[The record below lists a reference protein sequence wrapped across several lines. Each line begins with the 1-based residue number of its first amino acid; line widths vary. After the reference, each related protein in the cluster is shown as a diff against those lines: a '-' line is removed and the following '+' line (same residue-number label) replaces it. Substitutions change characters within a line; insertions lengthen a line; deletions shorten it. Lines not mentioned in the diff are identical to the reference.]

1 MFNCGNLLPGFLCD
15 PFSALGGALA
25 GLLAAIGTPAWLIAA
40 IVALLGGVII
50 ISVVPGLVMGQ
61 VYLERKILARAQDRI
76 GPNRVGPFGLLQPVA
91 DAVKLLAKE
100 DILPARAD
108 MLLFTLAPVLVLT
121 ASLLVW
127 AVIPFG
133 PGLGLADVNVA
144 LLYIIALGSLPTI
157 GFIVAGWSSNNK
169 YSMLGGMRASA
180 QFISYEIL
188 GVLAVIA
195 PVILAGS
202 LSLQDIVRTQ
212 IERPIILSGVM
223 FPGWF
228 IFYFPVG
235 PIAFL
240 IFLVAG
246 LAESNRTPFDL
257 VEAES
262 ELGAGFHTEYSGM
275 RFALFFLA
283 EYANMFSISL
293 IASALFFGGWDG
305 PLLPPFLWMIVK
317 AQTLVF
323 VMMWIRST
331 LPRLRY
337 DQLMN
342 FAWKRM
348 LPLSMLNIGLTGV
361 GVAVLRSVVR

>member
-1 MFNCGNLLPGFLCD
+1 MCTWVLPGFLCD
-15 PFSALGGALA
+15 PFTALRGALEIALGPILPGW
-25 GLLAAIGTPAWLIAA
+25 LLALLF
-40 IVALLGGVII
+40 ALLGGLIV

-91 DAVKLLAKE
+91 DALKLLAKE
-100 DILPARAD
+100 DIVPSRAEV
-108 MLLFTLAPVLVLT
+108 LLFTLAPILVLT
-121 ASLLVW
+121 ASLMAW

-133 PGLGLADVNVA
+133 PGLVLANVNVA
-144 LLYIIALGSLPTI
+144 VLYIVAMAGLPTL
-157 GFIVAGWSSNNK
+157 GFIMAGWSSNNK
-169 YSMLGGMRASA
+169 YALLGGMRAAA
-180 QFISYEIL
+180 QFISYEIP
-188 GVLAVIA
+188 GVLALIT
-195 PVILAGS
+195 PVLLAGS
-202 LSLQDIVRTQ
+202 TSLEEIVQKQ
-212 IERPIILSGVM
+212 ITTTIGGFL
-223 FPGWF
+223 PGWY
-228 IFYFPVG
+228 IFYLPIG
-235 PIAFL
+235 PIAF
-240 IFLVAG
+240 FLFIVAG

-283 EYANMFSISL
+283 EYANMFVISL
-293 IASALFFGGWDG
+293 IAASLFFGGWQG
-305 PLLPPFLWMIVK
+305 PFLPPFVWMIIK

-342 FAWKRM
+342 FAWKTM
-348 LPLSMLNIGLTGV
+348 LPLSIANVGLTGV
-361 GVAVLRSVVR
+361 GATLLRAVAR

>member
-1 MFNCGNLLPGFLCD
+1 MWCETLLPGFLCD
-15 PFSALGGALA
+15 PFGAIRAVLVAALTAAGLA
-25 GLLAAIGTPAWLIAA
+25 GWFIALIL
-40 IVALLGGVII
+40 ALLSVII
-50 ISVVPGLVMGQ
+50 LVSIVPGLVMGQ

-108 MLLFTLAPVLVLT
+108 VLMFTIAPVLVLV
-121 ASLLVW
+121 ASLMIW

-133 PGLGLADVNVA
+133 PGLGLANVNAAV
-144 LLYIIALGSLPTI
+144 LYVIAMGSLPTM

-169 YSMLGGMRASA
+169 YALLGGMRAAA

-188 GVLAVIA
+188 GVLAVIT
-195 PVILAGS
+195 PVLLAGS
-202 LSLQDIVRTQ
+202 LSMQEIVQAQLGYRWFVFYPVIGQ
-212 IERPIILSGVM
+212 IALLV
-223 FPGWF
+223 
-228 IFYFPVG
+228 Y
-235 PIAFL
+235 
-240 IFLVAG
+240 LVAG

-283 EYANMFSISL
+283 EYANMFSLSL
-293 IASALFFGGWDG
+293 IASVLFFGGWEG
-305 PLLPPFLWMIVK
+305 PILPPWLWMIIK

-348 LPLSMLNIGLTGV
+348 LPLSLANIGLTGL
-361 GVAVLRSVVR
+361 AAAALRGLVR